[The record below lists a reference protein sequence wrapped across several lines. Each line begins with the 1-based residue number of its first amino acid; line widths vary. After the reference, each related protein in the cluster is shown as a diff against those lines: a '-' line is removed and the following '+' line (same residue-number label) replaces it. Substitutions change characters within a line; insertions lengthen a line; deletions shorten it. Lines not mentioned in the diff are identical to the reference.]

1 MPNYDPQW
9 CPSQGLP
16 SNTWFLAHQNVTS
29 YRSTQ
34 SHGRD
39 RETDKQTDRQTDRPR
54 YMCNNRVHLML
65 HIAMRRKVFFTAYEL
80 SRTGVRHVVFWTH
93 IEPTFQWEC
102 SQRKNRLS
110 INRPSFAAASQ
121 IVTLTRATNKRASC

>member
-1 MPNYDPQW
+1 MVPLPRGIW
-9 CPSQGLP
+9 LP

-29 YRSTQ
+29 YRSAQ

-39 RETDKQTDRQTDRPR
+39 RQTDRQTDHATCITIDAS
-54 YMCNNRVHLML
+54 YATHSD
-65 HIAMRRKVFFTAYEL
+65 AAKGFFTAYEL
-80 SRTGVRHVVFWTH
+80 SRTGVRQVVFWTH
-93 IEPTFQWEC
+93 IEPSFQWEC